1 MSSGSA
7 LCLGKQFNSHLL
19 SINAVTYMIASTV
32 IGSIMKYVGR
42 ENTIMVGLI
51 FIFIQNMA
59 LAYATT
65 LEDPE
70 TFLALSFIAQAIGGV
85 GSGINSVA
93 SMALVV
99 KNSAKE
105 DREMNIGFM
114 EAFTGIGFL
123 AGPLFGSFMFTLGGY
138 VMPFAASAGLILLM
152 YPIVCYN
159 LI

>member
-1 MSSGSA
+1 
-7 LCLGKQFNSHLL
+7 
-19 SINAVTYMIASTV
+19 MIGSTV

-42 ENTIMVGLI
+42 ENTIMFGLI
-51 FIFIQNMA
+51 FIFAQNMA

-65 LEDPE
+65 LEDADI
-70 TFLALSFIAQAIGGV
+70 FLYISFVAQAIGGV

-138 VMPFAASAGLILLM
+138 VMPFAASAGLILLL
-152 YPIVCYN
+152 YPVVCYN
-159 LI
+159 LISARNKRRLKEE